1 MNIFYLDPSP
11 RRAVDF
17 MSDKHIVKMVLE
29 SAQLL
34 CTAHQ
39 ILDSNTHI
47 DGVELYKVAHK
58 NHPSSIW
65 VRSNIHHYNW
75 LYEHFVELSNEYT
88 QRYKKTHTT
97 YSKLSHVLSKAPRNI
112 PSKPFELPPQCMP
125 DKYKHKSTVKAY
137 LTYYAHEKLFNN
149 SDKKRFARQ
158 IKRLKNEM
166 EEYAWVNQRRP
177 LLRFTKAIM
186 NS

>member
-11 RRAVDF
+11 RRSVDF

-39 ILDSNTHI
+39 ILDSKTHI

-65 VRSNIHHYNW
+65 VRSNKHHYNW

-97 YSKLSHVLSKAPRNI
+97 YSKLSHVLSKPPENI
-112 PSKPFELPPQCMP
+112 PQKKFELPPQCMP
-125 DKYKHKSTVKAY
+125 DQYKNKSTVKAY
-137 LTYYAHEKLFNN
+137 LTYYANEKLFNN
-149 SDKKRFARQ
+149 GDKKRFARQ
-158 IKRLKNEM
+158 LRKLKKDM
-166 EEYAWVNQRRP
+166 EDDAWYYHRKP
-177 LLRFTKAIM
+177 LLRFTKMIM
-186 NS
+186 TS

>member
-11 RRAVDF
+11 RRSVDF

-39 ILDSNTHI
+39 ILDSKTHI

-65 VRSNIHHYNW
+65 VKSNKHHYNW

-97 YSKLSHVLSKAPRNI
+97 YSKLSHVLSTPPKNI
-112 PSKPFELPPQCMP
+112 PQKKFELPPQCMP
-125 DKYKHKSTVKAY
+125 DQYKNKSTVKAY
-137 LTYYAHEKLFNN
+137 LTYYANEKLFNN
-149 SDKKRFARQ
+149 GDKKRFARQ
-158 IKRLKNEM
+158 LRKLKKDM
-166 EEYAWVNQRRP
+166 EDDAWYYHRKP
-177 LLRFTKAIM
+177 LLQFTKMIM
-186 NS
+186 TS

>member
-11 RRAVDF
+11 RRSVDF

-39 ILDSNTHI
+39 ILDSKTHI
-47 DGVELYKVAHK
+47 DGVELYKVALK
-58 NHPSSIW
+58 NHPSSVW

-75 LYEHFVELSNEYT
+75 LYDHFVELSNEYT

-97 YSKLSHVLSKAPRNI
+97 YSKLSHVLLKPPRGI
-112 PSKPFELPPQCMP
+112 PSKQFEAPPQCMP
-125 DKYKHKSTVKAY
+125 DKYKTKSTITAY
-137 LTYYAHEKLFNN
+137 LKYYANEKLFNN
-149 SDKKRFARQ
+149 NDKKRFAKQ
-158 IKRLKNEM
+158 LKKLRYDM
-166 EEYAWVNQRRP
+166 EEYAWINQRKP
-177 LLRFTKAIM
+177 LLRFTKMIT
-186 NS
+186 SS

>member
-11 RRAVDF
+11 RRSVDF

-39 ILDSNTHI
+39 ILDSKTHI

-65 VRSNIHHYNW
+65 VRSNKHHYNW

-97 YSKLSHVLSKAPRNI
+97 YSKLSHVLSTPPENI
-112 PSKPFELPPQCMP
+112 PQKKFELPPQCMP
-125 DKYKHKSTVKAY
+125 DQYKNKSTVKAY
-137 LTYYAHEKLFNN
+137 LTYYANEKLFNN
-149 SDKKRFARQ
+149 GDKKRFARQ
-158 IKRLKNEM
+158 LRKLKKDM
-166 EEYAWVNQRRP
+166 EDDAWYYHRKP
-177 LLRFTKAIM
+177 LLRFTKMIM
-186 NS
+186 TS